1 VIGVLSGCN
10 TWVGKQY
17 VNTVARYNRIYH
29 SEKQIR
35 STDKT
40 VKESFVDDFNKT
52 LPILNL
58 GNESSLKG
66 NGGDMDNVLKKT
78 SRVIEKFPKSKWTD
92 NAWFLMGQSYFYRGD
107 FFAAIE
113 TFEFVSS
120 KYKKTNIA
128 YQANLWTL
136 YSYILMVKESESLA
150 IISKLKNEKLF
161 PKEYKK
167 GLYACAADIAIKQDK
182 PTLAIDN
189 LLLAMPFVKKKDEKI
204 RYNFI
209 LAQLYQNADSFEKAT
224 YHYKKVIKYNPPYD
238 FNFNAQI
245 NMASSLVQSEGQSYK
260 KAKSLLNTM
269 LKDDKNIDYYSR
281 IYYELGKVDE
291 LSNNTKSALSNY
303 KQSIHEKGNTN
314 IIRTNAYNAIGTIYF
329 NQKNYLIADK
339 YFDSANQTL
348 DQSHPKFSELS
359 KKRENQSE
367 LLNHLVTIQTNDS
380 LLMLAKNPTKLE
392 NEIDRQIEL
401 EKRRL
406 KALEI
411 EKLKSNNSLPPSMT
425 NNPFPTPNN
434 NNTAIASAN
443 ASFPFYDPTLRARG
457 MNDFKAKWG
466 DRVLNDNWRVSAI
479 ASNSIDDPINDPTK
493 DSTKTKDTTK
503 VILNQAVP
511 SNISEDRKKYYLSI
525 PYTQSQKNQLNKE
538 NELALFELGIL
549 HLYSLDLPEQG
560 ISYLEQLQKR
570 YPNHPNEPRTF
581 FELAKYYKDVGR
593 SDDYN
598 AYYDKLVRTYPNSNF
613 LKVLKNEIIADN
625 ESSKNNVS
633 KEVQDLYDQAY
644 RSYKTGKY
652 KNVLLIKEQYDS
664 KYAGNALQSNFE
676 YIEALTYARMKRMD
690 DYKKKLELIIANYP
704 NTLVSE
710 NASRNLLFIK
720 SETSQDSGS
729 TVKSTTKKDEY
740 SLDKNAPHFSMLVF
754 PLKSTTNKIKN
765 TLNDYHKRN
774 YSLKN
779 IEVTEMVLGQYKCII
794 IKGFENL
801 KENQDYMNVLK
812 AKEILG
818 KESKL
823 EELVPISAKN
833 LGSLLKLGELD
844 NYLKFANMQ
853 YKS

>member
-329 NQKNYLIADK
+329 NQKNYLIAEK
-339 YFDSANQTL
+339 YFDSANQE
-348 DQSHPKFSELS
+348 KINLS
-359 KKRENQSE
+359 
-367 LLNHLVTIQTNDS
+367 
-380 LLMLAKNPTKLE
+380 
-392 NEIDRQIEL
+392 
-401 EKRRL
+401 
-406 KALEI
+406 
-411 EKLKSNNSLPPSMT
+411 
-425 NNPFPTPNN
+425 
-434 NNTAIASAN
+434 
-443 ASFPFYDPTLRARG
+443 Y
-457 MNDFKAKWG
+457 
-466 DRVLNDNWRVSAI
+466 
-479 ASNSIDDPINDPTK
+479 
-493 DSTKTKDTTK
+493 
-503 VILNQAVP
+503 
-511 SNISEDRKKYYLSI
+511 
-525 PYTQSQKNQLNKE
+525 
-538 NELALFELGIL
+538 
-549 HLYSLDLPEQG
+549 
-560 ISYLEQLQKR
+560 
-570 YPNHPNEPRTF
+570 
-581 FELAKYYKDVGR
+581 
-593 SDDYN
+593 
-598 AYYDKLVRTYPNSNF
+598 
-613 LKVLKNEIIADN
+613 
-625 ESSKNNVS
+625 
-633 KEVQDLYDQAY
+633 
-644 RSYKTGKY
+644 
-652 KNVLLIKEQYDS
+652 
-664 KYAGNALQSNFE
+664 
-676 YIEALTYARMKRMD
+676 
-690 DYKKKLELIIANYP
+690 
-704 NTLVSE
+704 
-710 NASRNLLFIK
+710 
-720 SETSQDSGS
+720 
-729 TVKSTTKKDEY
+729 
-740 SLDKNAPHFSMLVF
+740 
-754 PLKSTTNKIKN
+754 
-765 TLNDYHKRN
+765 
-774 YSLKN
+774 
-779 IEVTEMVLGQYKCII
+779 
-794 IKGFENL
+794 
-801 KENQDYMNVLK
+801 
-812 AKEILG
+812 
-818 KESKL
+818 
-823 EELVPISAKN
+823 
-833 LGSLLKLGELD
+833 
-844 NYLKFANMQ
+844 
-853 YKS
+853 